1 MANRRELKKEV
12 KSSTN
17 LLIEDAYL
25 EAMEGD
31 EKEKKKMN
39 GIINDIVDARHDFLS
54 RISSYPKSK
63 DRTKVK
69 DHFNAIRT
77 ELETK
82 TADYSKQIGRIT

>member
-1 MANRRELKKEV
+1 MANRRTLKKEV
-12 KSSTN
+12 KSATN

-25 EAMEGD
+25 EAMDAD

-39 GIINDIVDARHDFLS
+39 GIINDIVDDRYDFLS

-69 DHFNAIRT
+69 EHFNAIHT
-77 ELETK
+77 DLETK
-82 TADYSKQIGRIT
+82 TADYSKQIARIS